1 MVTWAAV
8 YVLVGEAQPGIWL
21 LPTVVLLVVLVAV
34 GRLSLRATP
43 TLPR

>member
-8 YVLVGEAQPGIWL
+8 YVLVGEAQPAIWL

-34 GRLSLRATP
+34 DRLALRATP
-43 TLPR
+43 MFPH